1 MKFGKELEKIDI
13 AKYRGNYIQ
22 YNELK
27 KAIKVF
33 TGQDKDNASVKEVTH
48 WTSSFLRLGPN
59 PDRPPEARLN
69 EILTGELNRVS
80 KFVLLEEA
88 ATKQQL
94 EALLKDAQSSNQA
107 EDLCRRYEEL
117 GTDICNLKSFSQV
130 NFSGFRKALKKYD
143 KWSQKSTM
151 QWFMSQVVKA
161 PLMCID
167 FEGMLELMT
176 DIGTLLRQKG
186 MKPGQDVKSS
196 SHQEEYKKS
205 LERGSRERT
214 FLLEAKAAINLRVKL
229 AAFMAEKFPE
239 ERAAMT
245 SSVKRPNKMTSI
257 FLDTPE
263 FKVYKEVLNYNSSHA
278 KPLPCP
284 ASLHLRYS
292 ERSQVVSVAFQA
304 GEKGRKEILLRSED
318 VPKLLQGQVPPSTLT
333 STTAGARSVMGS
345 EPPTEQAALT
355 LQEVIKAFGNN
366 LRPQAQATYSRSFL
380 QDDSGVMVILDEDI
394 RIGKIEDL
402 NGAVSSSDFFDY
414 MVVTIVFPST
424 KNFTLPRWLRLLE
437 DCAVLQ
443 ANGFSKGAQA
453 IARFHALGQSLP
465 MPHWYT
471 NVYSEAKGGEQ
482 PHMSAEP
489 SEGSF
494 KGKDGDIQEEEL
506 PSPRWRTY
514 SERLLHE
521 FGTTPEQ
528 EMQMAASRMAL
539 ARGSQGSVPAGT
551 VPVDRAEAP
560 LPPEKEASADKG
572 NLSEPLLSG
581 QPQDPQAPDA
591 PGIVQRL
598 WGTETVLDK
607 DKPVRRA
614 IVAVQPKTLYSN
626 ERTFLEWIH
635 FATILAA
642 AGILMLHT
650 TQEAGH
656 VVIGRLMVLAAI
668 FLVVWAIHVFNWRA
682 DGLDLKVDMS
692 YEDHVG
698 PVALVGSILTALLL
712 SSIHAAYSFVQ

>member
-1 MKFGKELEKIDI
+1 MQFGKELEKIDI
-13 AKYRGNYIQ
+13 PKYRGNYIQ

-257 FLDTPE
+257 FLDTRE

-355 LQEVIKAFGNN
+355 LQEVIKVFGNS

-402 NGAVSSSDFFDY
+402 NGAVSSMDFFDY

-424 KNFTLPRWLRLLE
+424 KNFTLPRWLGLLE

-482 PHMSAEP
+482 PHMSAEH

-494 KGKDGDIQEEEL
+494 KGKDADIHEEEL
-506 PSPRWRTY
+506 PVSPRWTTY

-528 EMQMAASRMAL
+528 EMQMTASRRAL

-551 VPVDRAEAP
+551 VPVDREEAP
-560 LPPEKEASADKG
+560 LPLEKEASEDKG
-572 NLSEPLLSG
+572 NLSEPLLSR
-581 QPQDPQAPDA
+581 QQDPPVPA
-591 PGIVQRL
+591 PGIFQRL

-656 VVIGRLMVLAAI
+656 VIIGRLMVLAAI
-668 FLVVWAIHVFNWRA
+668 FLVVWSMHVFNWRA

-698 PVALVGSILTALLL
+698 PVALVGSILTALIL
-712 SSIHAAYSFVQ
+712 SSIHAACSSVQ

>member
-13 AKYRGNYIQ
+13 PKYRGNYIQ

-88 ATKQQL
+88 ATKEQL
-94 EALLKDAQSSNQA
+94 EALLKDAQSSTQA

-167 FEGMLELMT
+167 FEGMLELFT
-176 DIGTLLRQKG
+176 DIGTILRRKG
-186 MKPGQDVKSS
+186 MKPYSDVKCSS

-205 LERGSRERT
+205 LERGARERT
-214 FLLEAKAAINLRVKL
+214 FLIEAKAAINLRVSL

-239 ERAAMT
+239 ERASRI
-245 SSVKRPNKMTSI
+245 SSTLKRPNKMTSI

-263 FKVYKEVLNYNSSHA
+263 FKVYKEVLDYQNNLHQA
-278 KPLPCP
+278 KESLCP
-284 ASLHLRYS
+284 ASLHVRYS
-292 ERSQVVSVAFQA
+292 ERSQVVSAAYQA
-304 GEKGRKEILLRSED
+304 KGEKGRKEILLRSED
-318 VPKLLQGQVPPSTLT
+318 VPAILKGQAPASTLK
-333 STTAGARSVMGS
+333 STTTGARSVMGS
-345 EPPTEQAALT
+345 EPPVEQAAVT
-355 LQEVIKAFGNN
+355 VQEVLKTFGSS
-366 LRPQAQATYSRSFL
+366 LAPRAQATYCRTFL

-394 RIGKIEDL
+394 RIGKVKEL
-402 NGAVSSSDFFDY
+402 NGSIMASDFFDY
-414 MVVTIVFPST
+414 MVVTIVFPSKT
-424 KNFTLPRWLRLLE
+424 LTLPRWLGLLE
-437 DCAVLQ
+437 DGSVIQ

-471 NVYSEAKGGEQ
+471 NVYSEAQGGEQ
-482 PHMSAEP
+482 HLSAEP
-489 SEGSF
+489 SEGSL
-494 KGKDGDIQEEEL
+494 KGKDGDGQEEVL
-506 PSPRWRTY
+506 VSPRWTAN
-514 SERLLHE
+514 STRLLHE

-528 EMQMAASRMAL
+528 EAQMAATRMAL
-539 ARGSQGSVPAGT
+539 ARGSPSSVPEG
-551 VPVDRAEAP
+551 VPEESTA
-560 LPPEKEASADKG
+560 EKEASADKG
-572 NLSEPLLSG
+572 NLSEPLLMG
-581 QPQDPQAPDA
+581 TTAPKTTPDA
-591 PGIVQRL
+591 PGMLQRL
-598 WGTETVLDK
+598 RGTQASKDK

-656 VVIGRLMVLAAI
+656 MIIGRLMVIAAI
-668 FLVVWAIHVFNWRA
+668 FLVVWSMNVFNWRA

-698 PVALVGSILTALLL
+698 PVALVGSILGALLL
-712 SSIHAAYSFVQ
+712 SGIHAAYSSA